1 VAHRTDGPARRLA
14 VAAQPVAVLAVLALA
29 ACSNGSKDVVHPP
42 RTPLPSSAVSSA
54 TPSGSESRA
63 SKLSAKVTPATG
75 LSDKRQVQVDA
86 AGFTAGEALTVIEC
100 AQKGNA
106 TGPGDCNLSG
116 MTPATADGLGNI
128 SVQLTV
134 LRGPFGANK
143 IVCSTKQPCLVSVT
157 QASLTP
163 TEEADAPIS
172 FKAAG

>member
-1 VAHRTDGPARRLA
+1 MAHRADR
-14 VAAQPVAVLAVLALA
+14 AVLAAMMLAVLTLA
-29 ACSNGSKDVVHPP
+29 GCSSGSKDVVHAPG
-42 RTPLPSSAVSSA
+42 TPLPSSSVSSA
-54 TPSGSESRA
+54 TPSGSESKA

-75 LSDKRQVQVDA
+75 LSDKQQVQVDA
-86 AGFTAGEALTVIEC
+86 VGFTAGEALTVIEC

-106 TGPGDCNLSG
+106 TGPGDCNLST
-116 MTPATADGLGNI
+116 MTPVTADGLGNI

-143 IVCSTKQPCLVSVT
+143 IVCSAKQPCLVSVT

-163 TEEADAPIS
+163 TQEADAPIS